1 MQKTMKTIVV
11 TLLLVLGFNNVQAA
25 KNFDVAVAKNQIL
38 MVELNDA
45 QEGDMLTLLDVDGKV
60 LFKEEQL
67 GNKFQKSLSLEL
79 LSEGTYYLHLED
91 ANTIYT
97 KEIVKEN
104 SSVIVKK
111 DSQII
116 FKPTFKQVKNQVKL
130 SFTNPSEE
138 NTQVFVY
145 NAKGEIVSSL
155 RNSDLVLKKTFDFSE
170 VPAGDYM
177 IAVLTDSRSFYKS
190 VSTK

>member
-11 TLLLVLGFNNVQAA
+11 TLLLVLGYNNAQAA

-116 FKPTFKQVKNQVKL
+116 FKPTFKQVENQVKL
-130 SFTNPSEE
+130 SFTNPSKE
-138 NTQVFVY
+138 NTQIY
-145 NAKGEIVSSL
+145 IYDAKGNIVTAL
-155 RNSDLVLKKTFDFSE
+155 ENNDLVLKKTFDFSN